1 METDKREGLAP
12 VPSHI
17 ESWLNSD
24 QKAMLVT
31 IESYGWEIKCIRRMN
46 DELPKVIVVNPNGH
60 EIGVLEDSGEL
71 NLNAEVTLR

>member
-1 METDKREGLAP
+1 MEIDKREGLLP
-12 VPSHI
+12 VPNHV
-17 ESWLNSD
+17 ESWLNKD

-46 DELPKVIVVNPNGH
+46 DELPKVIVVNPTGK

-71 NLNAEVTLR
+71 NLNADVTLR